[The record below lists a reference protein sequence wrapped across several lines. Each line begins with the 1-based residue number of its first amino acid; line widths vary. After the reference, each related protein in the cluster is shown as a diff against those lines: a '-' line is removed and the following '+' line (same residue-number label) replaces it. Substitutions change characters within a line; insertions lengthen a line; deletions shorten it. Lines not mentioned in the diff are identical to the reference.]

1 MNHKHSRIFKFL
13 LRALITISALTLTFR
28 QIPLSEIAPVMQ
40 KLHWPM
46 MVLALFLVHLSQ
58 FMSSQRM
65 RVYLKSHGGD
75 LPLIPSLQLQY
86 IGGLFNVFLPG
97 GVGGDGY
104 KAWWLKHYVKGTL
117 KHNIYLMIANRLN
130 GLWGLGVLTCGMM
143 LFSKNITAML
153 PQASLLIIAAMA
165 LGTAAYHLMAWKF
178 WQESLRTQY
187 HAGVYSFLLQGAL
200 IIMALCLH
208 RSLMPTDVHA
218 LEYLI
223 LFQLSCVV
231 SMLPL
236 TIGGIGL
243 REMTFLH
250 VSPLLGISAH
260 HGVALALAFTVL
272 SLTIPLVG
280 AVVYA
285 VWKPQ
290 HKLPMEGGE

>member
-1 MNHKHSRIFKFL
+1 MVLKHTRILKFL
-13 LRALITISALTLTFR
+13 LRAIITVAALYLTFK
-28 QIPLSEIAPVMQ
+28 QIPVSEIVPIMHQ
-40 KLHWPM
+40 IDWPM
-46 MVLALFLVHLSQ
+46 LLCALGFVHFSQ
-58 FMSSQRM
+58 WMSSQRM

-75 LPLIPSLQLQY
+75 LPWLPSLQLQY

-143 LFSKNITAML
+143 VFSTKVAEIL
-153 PQASLLIIAAMA
+153 PHAKLLAIAAIVA
-165 LGTAAYHLMAWKF
+165 GSAAYHLLAWKL
-178 WQESLRTQY
+178 WKESLRTQY
-187 HAGVYSFLLQGAL
+187 HAGVYSFLLQGSL
-200 IIMALCLH
+200 ILMAWCLH
-208 RSLMPTDVHA
+208 HALMPEDSNA

-223 LFQLSCVV
+223 LFQISCVV

-250 VSPLLGISAH
+250 ISPMLGISQH

-272 SLTIPLVG
+272 SLSIPLVG

-290 HKLPMEGGE
+290 HKSPMEGV

>member
-1 MNHKHSRIFKFL
+1 MGHKHSRILKFL
-13 LRALITISALTLTFR
+13 LRAVITIAALYLTFR
-28 QIPLSEIAPVMQ
+28 QIPVSEIAPIMHQ
-40 KLHWPM
+40 IDWPM
-46 MVLALFLVHLSQ
+46 MILALALVHLSQ

-75 LPLIPSLQLQY
+75 LPIFPSLQLQY

-97 GVGGDGY
+97 GIGGDGY

-143 LFSKNITAML
+143 LFSSSITTLLPYSLML
-153 PQASLLIIAAMA
+153 ITTTII
-165 LGTAAYHLMAWKF
+165 LGTIVYHLLAWKL
-178 WQESLRTQY
+178 WKESLRTQY
-187 HAGVYSFLLQGAL
+187 HAGLYSFLLQGFL
-200 IIMALCLH
+200 ILMALCLH
-208 RSLMPTDVHA
+208 RSLMPADIHA

-250 VSPLLGISAH
+250 ISPLLGISTH
-260 HGVALALAFTVL
+260 NGVALALAFTVL

-290 HKLPMEGGE
+290 HKTPMEGV

>member
-1 MNHKHSRIFKFL
+1 MTPKHSRIFKFL
-13 LRALITISALTLTFR
+13 LRAIITIAALYLTFQ
-28 QIPLSEIAPVMQ
+28 QIPVSEIVPLMQ
-40 KLHWPM
+40 QSEWPM
-46 MVLALFLVHLSQ
+46 MVLALALVHLSQ

-75 LPLIPSLQLQY
+75 LPSLPSLQLQY

-104 KAWWLKHYVKGTL
+104 KAWWLKHYVRGTL

-143 LFSKNITAML
+143 LFSEKVTTLL
-153 PQASLLIIAAMA
+153 PFATLLIIAVIV
-165 LGTAAYHLMAWKF
+165 LGSAVYHLLAWKLCK
-178 WQESLRTQY
+178 ETLRTQY
-187 HAGVYSFLLQGAL
+187 QAGIYSFLLQGSL
-200 IIMALCLH
+200 IVMAWCLH
-208 RSLMPTDVHA
+208 RSLMPEDVNA
-218 LEYLI
+218 VEYLI
-223 LFQLSCVV
+223 LFQISCVV

-250 VSPLLGISAH
+250 LSPLLGVSPQ

-272 SLTIPLVG
+272 SLTIPVIG
-280 AVVYA
+280 AMVYA
-285 VWKPQ
+285 IWKPT
-290 HKLPMEGGE
+290 HKTPMEGGE